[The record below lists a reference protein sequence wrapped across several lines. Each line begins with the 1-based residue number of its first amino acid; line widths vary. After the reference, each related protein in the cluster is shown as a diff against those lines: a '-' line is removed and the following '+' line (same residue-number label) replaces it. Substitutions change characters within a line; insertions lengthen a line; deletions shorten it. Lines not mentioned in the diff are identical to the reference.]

1 MTIQKINITININGL
16 IGSIKIPKSMD
27 GLNIPNIEEPENYT
41 VSAINDNDEEIVL
54 EYTVSDLTPTLKS
67 AYDLFKSTFTDS
79 DSCQVIVDSEGLNR
93 RVVVN
98 KNNSFQDQRNQV
110 ILEYSSMTPEDKV
123 VFDDF
128 IKINTLI

>member
-16 IGSIKIPKSMD
+16 IGSINIPKSME
-27 GLNIPNIEEPENYT
+27 GLSIPNIEEPENYT

-79 DSCQVIVDSEGLNR
+79 YSCQAIVDLEGLNR
-93 RVVVN
+93 RIVIN
-98 KNNSFQDQRNQV
+98 KSNSFQDQSNQI
-110 ILEYSSMTPEDKV
+110 ILEYNSMTLENKA
-123 VFDDF
+123 VFDNF
-128 IKINTLI
+128 ITVNNI